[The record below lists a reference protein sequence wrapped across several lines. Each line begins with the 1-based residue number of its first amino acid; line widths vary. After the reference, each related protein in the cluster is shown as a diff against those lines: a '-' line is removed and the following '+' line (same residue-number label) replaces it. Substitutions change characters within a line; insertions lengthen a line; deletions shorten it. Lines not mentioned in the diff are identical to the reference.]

1 MLEWNPDYLTGID
14 EIDFQHQ
21 YFVKLINR
29 IESKLASIALDHG
42 QSPLLNELVLY
53 ARFHFLS
60 EENFMVEAAY
70 PGLEEH
76 LKLHQQL
83 IQELNNELQMLEQ
96 DMTEPG
102 HFVEMLGNWFR
113 DHTLVEDQK
122 YARYLQE
129 HSSRPPDH

>member
-1 MLEWNPDYLTGID
+1 MLEWTPDYLTGID

-21 YFVKLINR
+21 YFLKLINR
-29 IESKLASIALDHG
+29 IESKLATIALNHG
-42 QSPLLNELVLY
+42 HSPLLKELVLY

-70 PGLEEH
+70 PGLDEH
-76 LKLHQQL
+76 LELHQQL

-102 HFVEMLGNWFR
+102 HIVKMLSNWFR
-113 DHTLVEDQK
+113 EHTLVEDQK
-122 YARYLQE
+122 YATYLQE
-129 HSSRPPDH
+129 HAGRSPDH